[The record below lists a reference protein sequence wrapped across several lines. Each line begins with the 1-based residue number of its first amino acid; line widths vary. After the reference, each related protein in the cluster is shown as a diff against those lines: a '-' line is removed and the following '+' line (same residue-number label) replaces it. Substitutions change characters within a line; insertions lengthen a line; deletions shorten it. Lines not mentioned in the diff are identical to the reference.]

1 MSQEGAGF
9 SLDVSQPSIGGQSE
23 VTQVE
28 TGCKVDAIVQP
39 PKLENSLEVTMANKV
54 PSPQTGGNSEPYKFI
69 YDPLTGSKHLTNSSV
84 GKNLLKN
91 YVKMFNLINN

>member
-9 SLDVSQPSIGGQSE
+9 SLDVSQSNIGGLSE
-23 VTQVE
+23 VKAVD
-28 TGCKVDAIVQP
+28 TGCKADAIVQP
-39 PKLENSLEVTMANKV
+39 PSVENSLEVSLANKNPV
-54 PSPQTGGNSEPYKFI
+54 SNQSGGADTYKYI
-69 YDPLTGSKHLTNSSV
+69 YDPLTGAKHLTDSEL